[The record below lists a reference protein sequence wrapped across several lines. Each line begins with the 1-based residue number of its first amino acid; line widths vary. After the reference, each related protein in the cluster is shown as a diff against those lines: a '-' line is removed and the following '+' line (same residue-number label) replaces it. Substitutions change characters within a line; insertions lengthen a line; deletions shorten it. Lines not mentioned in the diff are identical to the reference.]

1 MNRPAKRHFPYQHP
15 TFGTEKKPKPKRYW
29 EDTIYFLWWS
39 YLKRSE
45 KYIQTCESE
54 GKKGLVSL
62 YKDFGDV
69 RGDSFKE
76 WWSKDSRGM
85 RLFAEPQALSTL
97 QVVTKDDLDEIQGE
111 TLLMSVPLSLPK
123 KFLLERFRKILAE
136 HHKGER
142 GRQYAKK
149 SESKYKFKGQP
160 NIQGMK
166 TALMVYDHL
175 VANPKIRLWEVGKIL
190 PQFKMEL
197 EECEKKGVV
206 PSYDLKRTIE
216 ATVSRYKR
224 KATSSIKNTETGI
237 FP

>member
-1 MNRPAKRHFPYQHP
+1 MKLPAKRHFPYQHP
-15 TFGTEKKPKPKRYW
+15 TFGTKNKPKPKRYW
-29 EDTIYFLWWS
+29 EDTIYHLWWS
-39 YLKRSE
+39 CLKRSE

-54 GKKGLVSL
+54 GKKGLINL

-69 RGDSFKE
+69 RSDSFKE

-97 QVVTKDDLDEIQGE
+97 QVVTKDGLDEIQGE

-123 KFLLERFRKILAE
+123 KFLLERFRKLLAE

-160 NIQGMK
+160 NIQGMRA
-166 TALMVYDHL
+166 ALMVYDHL
-175 VANPKIRLWEVGKIL
+175 AANPKIKLWEAGKIL

-224 KATSSIKNTETGI
+224 KATSSIDNAEQGE

>member
-1 MNRPAKRHFPYQHP
+1 M
-15 TFGTEKKPKPKRYW
+15 
-29 EDTIYFLWWS
+29 
-39 YLKRSE
+39 KRSE
-45 KYIQTCESE
+45 KYLETCESG

-76 WWSKDSRGM
+76 WWSRDSRGM
-85 RLFAEPQALSTL
+85 RLFAEPQSLSTL
-97 QVVTKDDLDEIQGE
+97 EVVTKDDLDEIQGD

-123 KFLLERFRKILAE
+123 KFLLERFRKLLAQ
-136 HHKGER
+136 HRKGER

-160 NIQGMK
+160 NIQGMR

-175 VANPKIRLWEVGKIL
+175 LANPKIKLWEVGKIL

-197 EECEKKGVV
+197 EECEKKSIV

-224 KATSSIKNTETGI
+224 KATSSIGNAEQGT

>member
-1 MNRPAKRHFPYQHP
+1 MKRPPNRHFPYQHP

-29 EDTIYFLWWS
+29 EETIYFLWWS
-39 YLKRSE
+39 YLKRSQQ
-45 KYIQTCESE
+45 YLQTCESG
-54 GKKGLVSL
+54 GKKGLVDL

-69 RGDSFKE
+69 RSDNFKE

-97 QVVTKDDLDEIQGE
+97 QVVTKEELDEIQGE

-142 GRQYAKK
+142 GRQYAK
-149 SESKYKFKGQP
+149 SSQSKYKFQGQP

-166 TALMVYDHL
+166 TALMIYDYIDH
-175 VANPKIRLWEVGKIL
+175 NPKSKLWEVGRNL

-197 EECEKKGVV
+197 LECQEKNIT
-206 PSYDLKRTIE
+206 PSYDLKRKIE

-224 KATSSIKNTETGI
+224 KATSSILNAESGI

>member
-1 MNRPAKRHFPYQHP
+1 MV
-15 TFGTEKKPKPKRYW
+15 E
-29 EDTIYFLWWS
+29 
-39 YLKRSE
+39 
-45 KYIQTCESE
+45 
-54 GKKGLVSL
+54 L

-76 WWSKDSRGM
+76 WWTKDSRGM
-85 RLFAEPQALSTL
+85 KLFAEPQALSTL
-97 QVVTKDDLDEIQGE
+97 QVVTVDDLKGIEGQA
-111 TLLMSVPLSLPK
+111 LLVSVPLSLPK

-160 NIQGMK
+160 NIQGMR
-166 TALMVYDHL
+166 TALMVYDYITQ
-175 VANPKIRLWEVGKIL
+175 NPKTKLWEVGKNL
-190 PQFKMEL
+190 PQFKIEL
-197 EECEKKGVV
+197 LECQAKNIT
-206 PSYDLKRTIE
+206 PSYDLKRKIE

-224 KATSSIKNTETGI
+224 KASTSIQNSERGV

>member
-1 MNRPAKRHFPYQHP
+1 VKRPPNRHFPYQHP

-39 YLKRSE
+39 YLKRSQH
-45 KYIQTCESE
+45 YLQTCESG
-54 GKKGLVSL
+54 GKKGLVDL

-69 RGDSFKE
+69 RGDNFKE

-97 QVVTKDDLDEIQGE
+97 QVVTKDELDEIQGE

>member
-1 MNRPAKRHFPYQHP
+1 MKKSPYRHFPYQHP

-29 EDTIYFLWWS
+29 EETIYFVWWS
-39 YLKRSE
+39 YLKRSQ
-45 KYIQTCESE
+45 KYIQTCESG
-54 GKKGLVSL
+54 GKKGLVGL
-62 YKDFGDV
+62 YQDFDDV

-97 QVVTKDDLDEIQGE
+97 KVVTKDELDEIQGE

-142 GRQYAKK
+142 GRQYAKR
-149 SESKYKFKGQP
+149 SESRYKFKGQP

-175 VANPKIRLWEVGKIL
+175 VANPKIRLWEVGRIL

-197 EECEKKGVV
+197 EECEKKSIV

-224 KATSSIKNTETGI
+224 RATSSITNAELGL

>member
-1 MNRPAKRHFPYQHP
+1 MKRPAKRHFPYQHP
-15 TFGTEKKPKPKRYW
+15 TFGTDKKPKPKRYW

-45 KYIQTCESE
+45 KYIQTCESCGE
-54 GKKGLVSL
+54 KGLVEL

-76 WWSKDSRGM
+76 WWTEDSRGM
-85 RLFAEPQALSTL
+85 RLFAEPQVLSTL
-97 QVVTKDDLDEIQGE
+97 QVVTEHGLGEIQRE
-111 TLLMSVPLSLPK
+111 TLLISVPLNLPK
-123 KFLLERFRKILAE
+123 KFLLERFRKILSE

-149 SESKYKFKGQP
+149 SESKYRFKGQP
-160 NIQGMK
+160 NIQGLRI
-166 TALMVYDHL
+166 ALMVYDHIM
-175 VANPKIRLWEVGKIL
+175 ANPKIKLWEVGKIL

-197 EECEKKGVV
+197 DECEKNSVV

-224 KATSSIKNTETGI
+224 KATSSIGMTEQGV

>member
-1 MNRPAKRHFPYQHP
+1 MKKPSNRHFPYQHP

-39 YLKRSE
+39 YLKRSP

-54 GKKGLVSL
+54 GKKGLVGL
-62 YKDFGDV
+62 YQDFGDV

-97 QVVTKDDLDEIQGE
+97 QAVTKEELDEIQDE
-111 TLLMSVPLSLPK
+111 TLLISVPLSLPK

-149 SESKYKFKGQP
+149 SKAKYQFKGQP
-160 NIQGMK
+160 NIQGLK
-166 TALMVYDHL
+166 TALMIHDYIST
-175 VANPKIRLWEVGKIL
+175 NPKTKLWEVGKIL
-190 PQFKMEL
+190 TQYKIEL
-197 EECEKKGVV
+197 EECRKKNIT

-224 KATSSIKNTETGI
+224 KASASISNTELGL

>member
-1 MNRPAKRHFPYQHP
+1 MKRPPNRHFPYQHP

-29 EDTIYFLWWS
+29 EDTIYFIWWS

-54 GKKGLVSL
+54 GKKGLVEL

-69 RGDSFKE
+69 MGDSFKE
-76 WWSKDSRGM
+76 WWTKDSRGM

-97 QVVTKDDLDEIQGE
+97 QVVTVEDLKGIEGQA
-111 TLLMSVPLSLPK
+111 LLVSVPLSLPK

-160 NIQGMK
+160 NIQGMR

-175 VANPKIRLWEVGKIL
+175 AANPKIKLWEAGKIL

-224 KATSSIKNTETGI
+224 KATSSIDNAEQGE

>member
-1 MNRPAKRHFPYQHP
+1 MKKPANRHFPYQHP

-39 YLKRSE
+39 YLKRSPQ
-45 KYIQTCESE
+45 YIQTCESE
-54 GKKGLVSL
+54 GKKGLVGL
-62 YKDFGDV
+62 YQDFGDV

-76 WWSKDSRGM
+76 WWSKDSRGL
-85 RLFAEPQALSTL
+85 RLVAEPQALSTL
-97 QVVTKDDLDEIQGE
+97 QVVTKEELDEIQDE
-111 TLLMSVPLSLPK
+111 TLLISVPLSLPK

-149 SESKYKFKGQP
+149 SKAKYQFKGQP

-166 TALMVYDHL
+166 TALMIHDYISI
-175 VANPKIRLWEVGKIL
+175 NPKIKLWEVGRILTQYKI
-190 PQFKMEL
+190 EL
-197 EECEKKGVV
+197 EECRKKNIT

-224 KATSSIKNTETGI
+224 KALTSISNTEMGF

>member
-1 MNRPAKRHFPYQHP
+1 VNRPAKRHFPYQHP

-39 YLKRSE
+39 YLKRSD

-85 RLFAEPQALSTL
+85 RLFAEPQALSAL
-97 QVVTKDDLDEIQGE
+97 QVVTRDDLDEIQGE

>member
-1 MNRPAKRHFPYQHP
+1 
-15 TFGTEKKPKPKRYW
+15 
-29 EDTIYFLWWS
+29 
-39 YLKRSE
+39 
-45 KYIQTCESE
+45 
-54 GKKGLVSL
+54 
-62 YKDFGDV
+62 
-69 RGDSFKE
+69 
-76 WWSKDSRGM
+76 M
-85 RLFAEPQALSTL
+85 RLFAEPQALSAL
-97 QVVTKDDLDEIQGE
+97 QVVTRDDLDEIQGE

-224 KATSSIKNTETGI
+224 KAIQSIDNTSRGV

>member
-1 MNRPAKRHFPYQHP
+1 MKRPPNRHFPYQHP

-29 EDTIYFLWWS
+29 EETIYFLWWS
-39 YLKRSE
+39 YLKRSQH
-45 KYIQTCESE
+45 YLQTCESG
-54 GKKGLVSL
+54 GKKGLVDL

-69 RGDSFKE
+69 RGDNFKE

-97 QVVTKDDLDEIQGE
+97 QVVTKDELDEIQGE

-149 SESKYKFKGQP
+149 SESRYKFKGQP

-175 VANPKIRLWEVGKIL
+175 VANPKTRLWEVGRIL

-197 EECEKKGVV
+197 EECEKKNIV

-224 KATSSIKNTETGI
+224 KATSSISNAELGA

>member
-1 MNRPAKRHFPYQHP
+1 MNQPAKRHFPYQHP

-29 EDTIYFLWWS
+29 EDTIYFTWWS

-54 GKKGLVSL
+54 GKKGLVEL

-85 RLFAEPQALSTL
+85 KLFAEPQALSTL
-97 QVVTKDDLDEIQGE
+97 QVVTVDDLKGIEGQA
-111 TLLMSVPLSLPK
+111 LLVSVPLSLPK

-149 SESKYKFKGQP
+149 SKSKYKFKGQP
-160 NIQGMK
+160 NIQGMR
-166 TALMVYDHL
+166 TALMVYDYITQ
-175 VANPKIRLWEVGKIL
+175 NPKTKLWEVGKNL
-190 PQFKMEL
+190 PQFKIEL
-197 EECEKKGVV
+197 LECQAKNIT
-206 PSYDLKRTIE
+206 PSYDLKRKIE

-224 KATSSIKNTETGI
+224 KASTSIQNSERGV

>member
-29 EDTIYFLWWS
+29 EDTIYFIWWS

-54 GKKGLVSL
+54 GKKGLVEL

-76 WWSKDSRGM
+76 WWTKDSRGM

-97 QVVTKDDLDEIQGE
+97 QVVTVEDLKGIEGQA
-111 TLLMSVPLSLPK
+111 LLVSVPLSLPK

-160 NIQGMK
+160 NIQGMR

-175 VANPKIRLWEVGKIL
+175 AANPKIKLWEAGNIL

-197 EECEKKGVV
+197 EECEKKNIT
-206 PSYDLKRTIE
+206 PSYDLKRKIE
-216 ATVSRYKR
+216 ATVSRHKR
-224 KATSSIKNTETGI
+224 KASTSIQHSEKGV

>member
-1 MNRPAKRHFPYQHP
+1 MNRPARRHFPYQHP
-15 TFGTEKKPKPKRYW
+15 TFGTEKRPKPKRCW
-29 EDTIYFLWWS
+29 EDTIYFVWWS
-39 YLKRSE
+39 YLKRSQ
-45 KYIQTCESE
+45 KYIQTCESN
-54 GKKGLVSL
+54 GKKGLVAL

-85 RLFAEPQALSTL
+85 RLFAEPQSMSTL
-97 QVVTKDDLDEIQGE
+97 QVVTKDDLDEIQGD

-136 HHKGER
+136 YHKGER

-160 NIQGMK
+160 NIQGMR

-175 VANPKIRLWEVGKIL
+175 ATNPKIKLWEVGKIL

-197 EECEKKGVV
+197 EECEKKSVV

-224 KATSSIKNTETGI
+224 KATSSISKAEQGT

>member
-1 MNRPAKRHFPYQHP
+1 M
-15 TFGTEKKPKPKRYW
+15 
-29 EDTIYFLWWS
+29 
-39 YLKRSE
+39 
-45 KYIQTCESE
+45 
-54 GKKGLVSL
+54 
-62 YKDFGDV
+62 

-85 RLFAEPQALSTL
+85 RLFAEPQALSAL
-97 QVVTKDDLDEIQGE
+97 QVVTRDDLDEIQGE

>member
-1 MNRPAKRHFPYQHP
+1 
-15 TFGTEKKPKPKRYW
+15 
-29 EDTIYFLWWS
+29 
-39 YLKRSE
+39 LKRSE
-45 KYIQTCESE
+45 KYLETCESG

-76 WWSKDSRGM
+76 WWSRDSRGM
-85 RLFAEPQALSTL
+85 RLFAEPQSLSTL
-97 QVVTKDDLDEIQGE
+97 EVVTKDDLDEIQGD

-123 KFLLERFRKILAE
+123 KFLLERFRKLLAQ
-136 HHKGER
+136 HRKGER

-160 NIQGMK
+160 NIQGMR

-175 VANPKIRLWEVGKIL
+175 LANPKIKLWEVGKIL

-197 EECEKKGVV
+197 EECEKKSIV

-224 KATSSIKNTETGI
+224 KATSSIGNAEQGT

>member
-29 EDTIYFLWWS
+29 EDTIYFIWWS

-54 GKKGLVSL
+54 GKKGLVEL

-76 WWSKDSRGM
+76 WWTKDSRGM

-97 QVVTKDDLDEIQGE
+97 QVVTVEDLKGIEGQA
-111 TLLMSVPLSLPK
+111 LLVSVPLSLPK

-160 NIQGMK
+160 NIQGMR

-175 VANPKIRLWEVGKIL
+175 AANPKIKLWEAGNIL

-197 EECEKKGVV
+197 EECEKKNVV
-206 PSYDLKRTIE
+206 PSYDFKRTIE

-224 KATSSIKNTETGI
+224 KAIQSIDNTSRGV

>member
-1 MNRPAKRHFPYQHP
+1 MNRPTKRHFPYQHP
-15 TFGTEKKPKPKRYW
+15 TFGTEKKPKPKRNW
-29 EDTIYFLWWS
+29 EETIYFLWWS
-39 YLKRSE
+39 YLKRSDQ
-45 KYIQTCESE
+45 YIETCESG
-54 GKKGLVSL
+54 GKKGLVNL
-62 YKDFGDV
+62 YEDFGDV

-85 RLFAEPQALSTL
+85 RLFAEPQALASIR
-97 QVVTKDDLDEIQGE
+97 VVTKKELEDIEGE
-111 TLLMSVPLSLPK
+111 TLLVSVPLSLPK

-142 GRQYAKK
+142 GRQYAKR
-149 SESKYKFKGQP
+149 SNAKYQFKGQP

-166 TALMVYDHL
+166 TALMVYDYIR
-175 VANPKIRLWEVGKIL
+175 ANPKTKLWEVGKIL
-190 PQFKMEL
+190 PQFKIEL
-197 EECEKKGVV
+197 EECVKKSII

-224 KATSSIKNTETGI
+224 KALASIAKTEMGM

>member
-1 MNRPAKRHFPYQHP
+1 
-15 TFGTEKKPKPKRYW
+15 
-29 EDTIYFLWWS
+29 
-39 YLKRSE
+39 
-45 KYIQTCESE
+45 
-54 GKKGLVSL
+54 
-62 YKDFGDV
+62 
-69 RGDSFKE
+69 
-76 WWSKDSRGM
+76 M

-97 QVVTKDDLDEIQGE
+97 QVVTKEELDEIQGE

-142 GRQYAKK
+142 GRQYAK
-149 SESKYKFKGQP
+149 SSQSKYKFQGQP

-166 TALMVYDHL
+166 TALMIYDYIDH
-175 VANPKIRLWEVGKIL
+175 NPKSKLWEVGRNL

-197 EECEKKGVV
+197 LECQEKNIT
-206 PSYDLKRTIE
+206 PSYDLKRKIE

-224 KATSSIKNTETGI
+224 KATSSILNAESGI

>member
-1 MNRPAKRHFPYQHP
+1 MNRPTKRHFPYQHP
-15 TFGTEKKPKPKRYW
+15 TFGTEKRPKPKRYW

-45 KYIQTCESE
+45 KYIQTCESG
-54 GKKGLVSL
+54 GKKGLVNL
-62 YKDFGDV
+62 YQDFGDV

-85 RLFAEPQALSTL
+85 KLFAEPQALSTL
-97 QVVTKDDLDEIQGE
+97 QIVSKDNLDGIQGE
-111 TLLMSVPLSLPK
+111 ALLISVPLSLPK
-123 KFLLERFRKILAE
+123 KFLLERFRKVLAT

-142 GRQYAKK
+142 GRQYAKR
-149 SESKYKFKGQP
+149 SESKYRFNGQP

-175 VANPKIRLWEVGKIL
+175 VANPKIKLWEAGKVL

-197 EECEKKGVV
+197 EECERNSVS
-206 PSYDLKRTIE
+206 PSYDFKRTIE

-224 KATSSIKNTETGI
+224 KATKSIKNVADGV

>member
-1 MNRPAKRHFPYQHP
+1 MKRPSSRHFPYQHP
-15 TFGTEKKPKPKRYW
+15 IFGTEKKPKPEWYW
-29 EDTIYFLWWS
+29 GDTIYFLWWA
-39 YLKRSE
+39 YLKRSDA
-45 KYIQTCESE
+45 YIKTCESG
-54 GKKGLVSL
+54 GKKGLVDL
-62 YKDFGDV
+62 YQDFGDV

-97 QVVTKDDLDEIQGE
+97 SVVTKDELDDIQGE

-149 SESKYKFKGQP
+149 SESRYKFKGQP

-175 VANPKIRLWEVGKIL
+175 VANPRMRLWEVGRIL

-197 EECEKKGVV
+197 EECEKKGIV
-206 PSYDLKRTIE
+206 PSYDLKRIIE

-224 KATSSIKNTETGI
+224 KATLSVRNAELGL